1 MVREAVILAAGRG
14 CRLGERTE
22 AMPKGFL
29 ELGGEAIVE
38 RSIRQLAAHGMEK
51 IVIGTGHC
59 REWYER
65 LARNYPEIVT
75 VYNPEYARTGSMG
88 TLETCASE
96 ISGDFLL
103 LESDLVYDPDG
114 LRILLEARE
123 RDLVLASGR
132 TDSGDEVYLEVD
144 DRGFLTGLSKNPAV
158 LKNTFAEL
166 VGITRLRR
174 ETLIAMCTFAKEQ
187 RVAHPLMEYETALC
201 RVAQQI
207 PVAVRKVEFFTW
219 CEIDDEHHLKRARDK
234 VFPRILEKQ
243 LLACVRREILL
254 NPGPATTTDS
264 VKRAQVV
271 PDICPREREMS
282 ELIEWIRRE
291 LAIQTGAPDEYEA
304 VLFGGSGTAADEAMI
319 ASCVPEKGRLLV
331 IDNGAYGARMAEMA
345 RIYRLDHVV
354 LRRSACERLDPAEV
368 AHELEQN
375 RCTHLAMVYHETTTG
390 LLNPVS
396 EIGRYCR
403 RCGIVTLIDGVS
415 AFGGIPIDFRQEGID
430 FLTAVSNKNL
440 QSVAGISMV
449 FCRRTALAQLK
460 KIPGRSF
467 YLNLYEQAEYFRRHG
482 QFRFTPPVQ
491 ALYALRQAIL
501 EWKHETFSGR
511 IARYRACGEI
521 LSRALPEI
529 GLTAVVPEEAQSHL
543 ITAIREPV
551 LPGYDFSAMHD
562 WLREH
567 GFTIYPGKLDNDHTF
582 RVANIGDIRAEEMMR
597 FVSLL
602 KEYLEGLRDSNR
614 C

>member
-14 CRLGERTE
+14 CRLGRRTGE
-22 AMPKGFL
+22 MPKGFL
-29 ELGGEAIVE
+29 EFDDEPIVE
-38 RSIRQLAAHGMEK
+38 RSIRHLLAHGMEK

-59 REWYER
+59 RAWYER

-88 TLETCASE
+88 TLEVCAPE
-96 ISGDFLL
+96 VSGDILL
-103 LESDLVYDPDG
+103 LESDLIYDPDG
-114 LRILLEARE
+114 LRILLEAPE
-123 RDLVLASGR
+123 RDLILASGR
-132 TDSGDEVYLEVD
+132 TASGDEVYLEAD
-144 DRGFLTGLSKNPAV
+144 SHGFLTGLSKEPAV
-158 LKNTFAEL
+158 LKNCYAEL
-166 VGITRLRR
+166 VGITRLRQ
-174 ETLIAMCTFAKEQ
+174 ETLTAMCAFAKECRSTQ
-187 RVAHPLMEYETALC
+187 PQMEYETALC
-201 RVAQQI
+201 HVARQI
-207 PVAVRKVEFFTW
+207 PVAIRKVEFFTW
-219 CEIDDEHHLKRARDK
+219 CEIDDEQHLKRAREMIY
-234 VFPRILEKQ
+234 PRIREKE
-243 LLACVRREILL
+243 LLTHVRREILL

-271 PDICPREREMS
+271 PDICPREQEFG

-291 LAIQTGAPDEYEA
+291 LAIQTGAPDEYE
-304 VLFGGSGTAADEAMI
+304 VILFGGSGTAADEAMI

-345 RIYRLDHVV
+345 NVYRLDYVV
-354 LRRSACERLDPAEV
+354 LRRSPCAPLDPEEV
-368 AHELEQN
+368 ARELKRN

-415 AFGGIPIDFRQEGID
+415 AFGGVPIDFRQEGID

-467 YLNLYEQAEYFRRHG
+467 HLNLYEQAEYFRRHG

-582 RVANIGDIRAEEMMR
+582 RVANIGDIRPEEMSR
-597 FVSLL
+597 FVMLL
-602 KEYLEGLRDSNR
+602 KEYLEGLRDSNS